1 MDDATGRGRATLVE
15 GDVEF
20 DGRDATLLR
29 AIARTGSVARASADL
44 GRSRAR
50 ALSRIDALE
59 SAFGDLVERSRGGSG
74 GGGSRLTDRGSRILG
89 RYDRLSAAI
98 SATAGVPETVL
109 TGAVETVD
117 GELAAVETPIGRVWG
132 LHDGLAV
139 GDRVQVR
146 IGADAVTVRTAED
159 DREPAAT
166 SERNRR
172 RGRVEGVD
180 RGETVHAVRVGVEGT
195 DGEEAVHAIRALVTD
210 GSAER
215 LDIRPERDVWI
226 AWKATATRLVAGID
240 ADERA
245 DSDRRVDSDG

>member
-1 MDDATGRGRATLVE
+1 MDEATGRGRATLVE

-20 DGRDATLLR
+20 DGRDAALLR
-29 AIARTGSVARASADL
+29 TIARTGSVARASADL

-59 SAFGDLVERSRGGSG
+59 AAFGDLVERHRGGSG

-89 RYDRLSAAI
+89 RYDRLSAALE
-98 SATAGVPETVL
+98 ATAGVPETVL
-109 TGAVETVD
+109 AGTVEAVD
-117 GELAAVETPIGRVWG
+117 GELAAVETALGAVWG
-132 LHDGLAV
+132 LHEGLAV

-146 IGADAVTVRTAED
+146 IGADAVTVRAAGD
-159 DREPAAT
+159 DGEPTAT

-180 RGETVHAVRVGVEGT
+180 RGETVHAVRIRVENVDRDET
-195 DGEEAVHAIRALVTD
+195 VHTVRALVTD

-215 LDIRPERDVWI
+215 LGIRSGTDVWI
-226 AWKATATRLVAGID
+226 SWKATATRLVGGV
-240 ADERA
+240 ER
-245 DSDRRVDSDG
+245 GE